1 MCFGFTFLDVPSN
14 NTSTVE
20 SSSTHDPQSRIL
32 LSRREAVATLGVS
45 LSHFRRFIQPQMP
58 CVQCGQLILYRPRD
72 LQEWADRL
80 AGVPPAF
87 TRGRRSTIS
96 RAGGSP
102 SALASPAPLRPN
114 RAPVSSALPPMPAAA
129 PRRARARTRR
139 RTNPARRPPDQR
151 TRWPSMSYAI
161 RSLAQRTSANAVA
174 ANPVTSRE
182 YGILDAVGP

>member
-1 MCFGFTFLDVPSN
+1 MPLRQGVFGFTFLDVPSN

-20 SSSTHDPQSRIL
+20 SSSTHDPEI
-32 LSRREAVATLGVS
+32 
-45 LSHFRRFIQPQMP
+45 
-58 CVQCGQLILYRPRD
+58 

-87 TRGRRSTIS
+87 ARERRSTIS

-102 SALASPAPLRPN
+102 SALASPAPLRPIGLLFPLHY
-114 RAPVSSALPPMPAAA
+114 RPCLRLRFDVRERVQDAAPTRRGARPISALAG
-129 PRRARARTRR
+129 
-139 RTNPARRPPDQR
+139 RP
-151 TRWPSMSYAI
+151 SSYAI